1 MAVGVTAT
9 VVLGYSTALVAVAI
23 TMPVAFGVIECA
35 ITYVINVVAFN
46 YFIEGEIGEHTGA
59 MKLRV
64 S

>member
-1 MAVGVTAT
+1 MHQVENNLSGKDR
-9 VVLGYSTALVAVAI
+9 Y
-23 TMPVAFGVIECA
+23 M
-35 ITYVINVVAFN
+35 VAFN